1 MRVGFTFSC
10 ATSCYFHLLLIVAFF
25 HLCLSNDNKGGV
37 RCKDDERQALLEFKQ
52 GLIDKADRLA
62 SWVGENKDC
71 CNWTGIV
78 CNNFTGRVHKIHLRG
93 NCRMNDY
100 NKIEEYEEFVKQRLR
115 GDISASLLNLKQLNH
130 LDLSC
135 NNFGEMEVP
144 SFLGSL
150 ASLRYLNLSSSM
162 FGGTIPPQLGN
173 LTELRTLCL
182 GSFHEDTDEY
192 EYTSITNMQWLLG
205 LRRLHHLD
213 LSNMDLSQATNWI
226 EVINTLPS
234 LVELHLS
241 RSLLMHVDPYVDNL
255 NATSLSLL
263 DLSGND
269 FNNSY
274 VLQWIFSKTSLV
286 SLDIS
291 GCGLHGPVPSSI
303 DSFSNLTSLKSL
315 HVRGNEFM
323 SSSLVLKGLSTV
335 GGNLISL
342 DIRSCGISSSV
353 LGALHNLTSMLSL
366 ELSSNVLNNT
376 IPASL
381 GYICNLRHIGLD
393 GNSFPNIS
401 LMSLLEN
408 FFKCKLPRLESLSLV
423 SSGLSS
429 HLPNQIGQLVY
440 LENLQLQNNHIYG
453 TIPKSIGKLSLLRSL
468 YLAKNLISGPI
479 PYSIGGLFSVEV
491 LDLSNNRINGSLPD
505 SLGQLSKLIYL
516 DYSYN
521 FLTGILTD
529 AHFDKLD
536 RLKFLNGEG
545 NHIALRP
552 RLANWVPTFQLQ
564 FLYLSLWDLGPQF
577 PLWLQLQR
585 DLVELD
591 VSNTRISTIPRPFWR
606 SSPNLRYLNMSQNQ
620 LQGRLFDIP
629 ASLQVL
635 DLSNNSFG
643 GSLHHLVCPYGEKT
657 LVILNLANNNL
668 LGDIPECWVNW
679 SSLLSL
685 NLENNNLSG
694 GIPRTLGSLSSLQLL
709 NINNNMLSR
718 GLPASLKNLKNLV
731 ILQLA
736 RNKLFGE
743 IPAWFGTN
751 LGSLRVLNLRSNNFD
766 GNISHRLCYLTGVQI
781 LDLAHNNLSG
791 NIPRCFQNFTLLS
804 GEETASDRFIF
815 SYTLQRQIIGS
826 VSLIIKGREDTY
838 STILGLVMMLDLS
851 SNNFSGSIPTE
862 LMALQAL
869 QSLNLSRNQ
878 LTGRI
883 PVKIG
888 DLKSLSS
895 FDVSLNRLSG
905 ELPVTL
911 SRLNFLSSF
920 NVSYNN
926 LTGRI
931 PTGTQLQSFNEFSY
945 FGNNLCGDPL
955 TEICE
960 IDKAP
965 NRDQEDEEDESHGVD
980 WDLIISTLTGFI
992 AGFWLVLAPL
1002 IVSTTWRNVYF
1013 CFLNHLR
1020 CMFCNAIHKYCG
1032 NLL

>member
-1 MRVGFTFSC
+1 
-10 ATSCYFHLLLIVAFF
+10 
-25 HLCLSNDNKGGV
+25 
-37 RCKDDERQALLEFKQ
+37 
-52 GLIDKADRLA
+52 
-62 SWVGENKDC
+62 
-71 CNWTGIV
+71 
-78 CNNFTGRVHKIHLRG
+78 
-93 NCRMNDY
+93 
-100 NKIEEYEEFVKQRLR
+100 
-115 GDISASLLNLKQLNH
+115 
-130 LDLSC
+130 
-135 NNFGEMEVP
+135 
-144 SFLGSL
+144 
-150 ASLRYLNLSSSM
+150 
-162 FGGTIPPQLGN
+162 
-173 LTELRTLCL
+173 
-182 GSFHEDTDEY
+182 
-192 EYTSITNMQWLLG
+192 
-205 LRRLHHLD
+205 
-213 LSNMDLSQATNWI
+213 
-226 EVINTLPS
+226 
-234 LVELHLS
+234 
-241 RSLLMHVDPYVDNL
+241 MHVDPYVDNL
-255 NATSLSLL
+255 NATSLYLL

-342 DIRSCGISSSV
+342 DISSCGISSSV

-453 TIPKSIGKLSLLRSL
+453 IIPKSIGRLSLLRSL

-479 PYSIGGLFSVEV
+479 PNSIGGLFSVEV
-491 LDLSNNRINGSLPD
+491 LDLSNNRLNGSLPD

-545 NHIALRP
+545 NHVALRP

-591 VSNTRISTIPRPFWR
+591 MSNTGISTMIPRPFWR

-635 DLSNNSFG
+635 ALSSNKLSGLLPKLSNNDSQTKILDLSNNSFG
-643 GSLHHLVCPYGEKT
+643 GSLHHLVCPYVNSGGREEDRICNINSGETEKT
-657 LVILNLANNNL
+657 GEFMRRIRKKE
-668 LGDIPECWVNW
+668 G
-679 SSLLSL
+679 
-685 NLENNNLSG
+685 
-694 GIPRTLGSLSSLQLL
+694 R
-709 NINNNMLSR
+709 R
-718 GLPASLKNLKNLV
+718 
-731 ILQLA
+731 
-736 RNKLFGE
+736 KL
-743 IPAWFGTN
+743 IA
-751 LGSLRVLNLRSNNFD
+751 
-766 GNISHRLCYLTGVQI
+766 ISK
-781 LDLAHNNLSG
+781 
-791 NIPRCFQNFTLLS
+791 
-804 GEETASDRFIF
+804 
-815 SYTLQRQIIGS
+815 
-826 VSLIIKGREDTY
+826 KGRPLPRWKEE
-838 STILGLVMMLDLS
+838 STGDCKTVLGQE
-851 SNNFSGSIPTE
+851 E
-862 LMALQAL
+862 LK
-869 QSLNLSRNQ
+869 
-878 LTGRI
+878 
-883 PVKIG
+883 P
-888 DLKSLSS
+888 
-895 FDVSLNRLSG
+895 
-905 ELPVTL
+905 
-911 SRLNFLSSF
+911 
-920 NVSYNN
+920 
-926 LTGRI
+926 
-931 PTGTQLQSFNEFSY
+931 
-945 FGNNLCGDPL
+945 
-955 TEICE
+955 
-960 IDKAP
+960 
-965 NRDQEDEEDESHGVD
+965 
-980 WDLIISTLTGFI
+980 
-992 AGFWLVLAPL
+992 
-1002 IVSTTWRNVYF
+1002 
-1013 CFLNHLR
+1013 
-1020 CMFCNAIHKYCG
+1020 
-1032 NLL
+1032 